1 MQYTKGR
8 EELKKKK
15 EGRKEK
21 GEERKG
27 KRKERKKKNPT
38 NICILGLSVYLRK
51 EHQTICNLKIS
62 TQ

>member
-8 EELKKKK
+8 EELKKKEGGK
-15 EGRKEK
+15 EGKRGGKER
-21 GEERKG
+21 ERKG
-27 KRKERKKKNPT
+27 KKNPT

>member
-1 MQYTKGR
+1 MQYTKRR

-27 KRKERKKKNPT
+27 KRKERKKKPT